1 MQAELKNFLR
11 ACLQVTEG
19 KNMEAPPP
27 NQQSTNENKIF
38 SFGVLEGETVEE
50 KNADETEAKADLK
63 QDKKQ
68 DSKQPEPEPE
78 PPKPEEVADT
88 TPKFSDMPASTFVS
102 SVLFPMTNTKP
113 QVQHALVFRRSM
125 DRFTRLNEARATE
138 LADISGD
145 TSYAS
150 RRKTQREELAI
161 EFLDRAIQ
169 NDVNPLMQQT
179 AVNGSI
185 IASELQDAFEPPAE
199 PNVYAQTDKVQ
210 PLDVVMV
217 QACEGLLE
225 HTEPLFMAVHRLPP
239 GGEMYDTNVSVIE
252 FLLQNFIRV
261 VETQVSAITEETTA
275 DELLEGFKEN
285 KGKLSAALGKR
296 DAFIA
301 LLKAYEFDVNLLDSE
316 QIGTEVP
323 VTAKT
328 VDSGDGGDPKE
339 STDKGNNFL
348 AHGDGLPEKGI
359 DREQAIMK
367 QELELLSEYLD
378 FLPDRQESL
387 DYDVIARGE
396 LKKAACIA
404 HRQVLRWSKS
414 FTSGTLS
421 S

>member
-1 MQAELKNFLR
+1 
-11 ACLQVTEG
+11 
-19 KNMEAPPP
+19 MEAPPP
-27 NQQSTNENKIF
+27 EQLSNNETKIF
-38 SFGVLEGETVEE
+38 SLGVLEGEEEE
-50 KNADETEAKADLK
+50 KKGEDAEVKPDLK

-68 DSKQPEPEPE
+68 DAKQPEPEPE
-78 PPKPEEVADT
+78 APKLEEEVDT
-88 TPKFSDMPASTFVS
+88 TPKFSEMPASTFVS
-102 SVLFPMTNTKP
+102 TVLFPMTNTKP

-125 DRFTRLNEARATE
+125 DRFTRLNEALATE
-138 LADISGD
+138 LAEACGD
-145 TSYAS
+145 TSYAA
-150 RRKTQREELAI
+150 RRKSQREELAI

-169 NDVNPLMQQT
+169 NDVNPMMQQT

-185 IASELQDAFEPPAE
+185 IASELQDAFEPSAE
-199 PNVYAQTDKVQ
+199 PNVYAQTDNVQ

-261 VETQVSAITEETTA
+261 VEAQVSGITEETTA
-275 DELLEGFKEN
+275 EELLEGFKED

-301 LLKAYEFDVNLLDSE
+301 LLKAYEFDMNLLDAA
-316 QIGTEVP
+316 QIGTDFV
-323 VTAKT
+323 VGAKNF
-328 VDSGDGGDPKE
+328 DSGDGGEPKE
-339 STDKGNNFL
+339 STDKGNNLFPQG
-348 AHGDGLPEKGI
+348 GDGLPEKGI
-359 DREQAIMK
+359 ERELAIMK

-404 HRQVLRWSKS
+404 HRQVNGSIES
-414 FTSGTLS
+414 FASSLLS